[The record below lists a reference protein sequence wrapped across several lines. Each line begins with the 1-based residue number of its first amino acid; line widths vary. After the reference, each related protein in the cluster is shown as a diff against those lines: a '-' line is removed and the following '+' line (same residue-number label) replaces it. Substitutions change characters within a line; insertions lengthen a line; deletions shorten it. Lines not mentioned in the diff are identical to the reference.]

1 MTKPS
6 NSVTLPF
13 MKQFESGRI
22 LNEKIMTGANKLADA
37 VGATLGPRGRNV
49 ILKGPNTKPIITKDG
64 VTVAKFFD
72 LDDPFENLGVQV
84 IKQASEST
92 NTSAGDG
99 TTTSTVLARAILEKA
114 QTHLSANVSPIELK
128 RGIDL
133 AVGQIICDLKK
144 KSKPVSTQEEIEQVA
159 TISANGDKG
168 IGKLIGAAVDQVGK
182 DGAITIQEAKS
193 NETSLELTE
202 GFRFDSGLL
211 ANAFITDERRGAMHH
226 EDCLILVTDRNI
238 TTIDEVLPALE
249 IAARDGRPFI
259 IIAEDISGQALAAL
273 IMNSM
278 KGAMKVAGVKA
289 PRYGEERRNILSDLA
304 MSTGAT
310 FISRESGIQFRS
322 IKLEHFGT
330 AQTVESYKNFTT
342 IVGGNQDDDSVEK
355 RIESLKQQI
364 EQEESLNICEKIQER
379 ITRLASAIAI
389 IKVGGLTEV
398 EMNEKKYRVEDA
410 LEAVSSAQQEG
421 IIPGGSS
428 ALLRV
433 TKKIDLVTENQEQ
446 QLGVE
451 IVKEAIKEPF
461 RKMVKNAGLSPDI
474 FLEKV
479 EGHMNS
485 DSGLDVSTGE
495 IVNMFTYGIIDP
507 FKVVRCALENAASAA
522 STLLLTDHA
531 IVEE

>member
-1 MTKPS
+1 
-6 NSVTLPF
+6 
-13 MKQFESGRI
+13 MKQFESGRK
-22 LNEKIMTGANKLADA
+22 LNEKIMSGANKLADA

-49 ILKGPNTKPIITKDG
+49 ILKGNNTKPIITKDG
-64 VTVAKFFD
+64 VTVARFFD

-92 NTSAGDG
+92 NSSAGDG

-114 QTHLSANVSPIELK
+114 QTHLATNVSPIELK

-133 AVGQIICDLKK
+133 AVTEIVNNLKEK
-144 KSKPVSTQEEIEQVA
+144 AKPVSTQEEIEQVA

-168 IGKLIGAAVDQVGK
+168 IGKLIGTAVDQVGK

-226 EDCLILVTDRNI
+226 EDCLILVTDKNI
-238 TTIDEVLPALE
+238 TTIDEILPALE

-259 IIAEDISGQALAAL
+259 IIAEDISGQALAAM

-278 KGAMKVAGVKA
+278 KGAMKVAGIKA

-304 MSTGAT
+304 VSTGAT
-310 FISRESGIQFRS
+310 FISRESGIQFQG

-330 AQTVESYKNFTT
+330 AQTVESYKSFTT
-342 IVGGNQDDDSVEK
+342 VVGGNQDDEAVEK
-355 RIESLKQQI
+355 RLEAFKQEIEL
-364 EQEESLNICEKIQER
+364 EESINVCEKIQER

-398 EMNEKKYRVEDA
+398 EMIEKKHRVEDA

-421 IIPGGSS
+421 IISGGSS

-433 TKKIDLVTENQEQ
+433 TKQIIVETDNADQ
-446 QLGVE
+446 QLGVD
-451 IVKEAIKEPF
+451 IVKQAIKEPF
-461 RKMVKNAGLSPDI
+461 KKMVSNAGLSPDI
-474 FLEKV
+474 YLEKI
-479 EGHMNS
+479 ENHMNP
-485 DSGLDVSTGE
+485 DSGLNVSTGE

>member
-1 MTKPS
+1 
-6 NSVTLPF
+6 
-13 MKQFESGRI
+13 MKKFESGRK
-22 LNEKIMTGANKLADA
+22 LNEKIMSGVNQLADA

-49 ILKGPNTKPIITKDG
+49 ILKGRNTKPIITKDG
-64 VTVAKFFD
+64 VTVARFFD
-72 LDDPFENLGVQV
+72 LDDSFENLGVQV

-92 NTSAGDG
+92 NTLAGDG

-114 QTHLSANVSPIELK
+114 QVHLATRISPIELK

-133 AVGQIICDLKK
+133 AIGEIIEKLRDI
-144 KSKPVSTQEEIEQVA
+144 SKPVSTQDEIEQIA

-168 IGKLIGAAVDQVGK
+168 IGKLIGTAVDQVGK

-211 ANAFITDERRGAMHH
+211 ATAFITDERRGSMRH

-238 TTIDEVLPALE
+238 TTIDEILPLLE
-249 IAARDGRPFI
+249 IAARDGRPLI
-259 IIAEDISGQALAAL
+259 IIAEDISGQALAAM
-273 IMNSM
+273 IMNSL
-278 KGAMKVAGVKA
+278 KGSMKVAAIKA

-304 MSTGAT
+304 ISTGAT
-310 FISRESGIQFRS
+310 FVSRESGIQLRS

-330 AQTVESYKNFTT
+330 AQTVESHKAFTT
-342 IVGGNQDDDSVEK
+342 VVGGNQDDAAVEK
-355 RIESLKQQI
+355 RVDALKQHM
-364 EQEESLNICEKIQER
+364 EQEDSLNVCEKIQER

-398 EMNEKKYRVEDA
+398 EMIEKKHRVEDA

-421 IIPGGSS
+421 IIPGGSA
-428 ALLRV
+428 ALLRISRK
-433 TKKIDLVTENQEQ
+433 TDITAFNKEQ

-461 RKMVKNAGLSPDI
+461 KKMVSNAGLSPDI

-479 EGHMNS
+479 ENHTNPH
-485 DSGLDVSTGE
+485 SGLDVSTGE
-495 IVNMFTYGIIDP
+495 IVNMLTYGIIDP

>member
-1 MTKPS
+1 
-6 NSVTLPF
+6 
-13 MKQFESGRI
+13 MKHFESGRQ
-22 LNEKIMTGANKLADA
+22 LNEKIMVGVNKLADA

-49 ILKGPNTKPIITKDG
+49 ILKGNNTKPIITKDG

-72 LDDPFENLGVQV
+72 LEDPIENLGVQV

-92 NTSAGDG
+92 NNTAGDG
-99 TTTSTVLARAILEKA
+99 TTTSTVLSRAILEKA
-114 QTHLSANVSPIELK
+114 QMHLSTNVSPIELK
-128 RGIDL
+128 RGIDTAIL
-133 AVGQIICDLKK
+133 TIIEELREKA
-144 KSKPVSTQEEIEQVA
+144 KPVSTQEEIEQIA

-211 ANAFITDERRGAMHH
+211 ANAFITDERRGAMRH
-226 EDCLILVTDRNI
+226 EDCLILVTDKNI
-238 TTIDEVLPALE
+238 TTIDEILPVLE
-249 IAARDGRPFI
+249 IAARDGRPLI
-259 IIAEDISGQALAAL
+259 LIAEDISGQALAAM
-273 IMNSM
+273 IMNAM
-278 KGAMKVAGVKA
+278 KGAMKVAGIKA
-289 PRYGEERRNILSDLA
+289 PRYGEERRNILSDLSI
-304 MSTGAT
+304 STGAT

-322 IKLEHFGT
+322 VKLEHFGT
-330 AQTVESYKNFTT
+330 ATTVEAGKAFTT
-342 IVGGNQDDDSVEK
+342 IVGGNQDDEAVEK
-355 RIESLKQQI
+355 RIEDLKSQI
-364 EQEESLNICEKIQER
+364 ESEESLNICEKIQER

-398 EMNEKKYRVEDA
+398 EMIEKKHRVEDA

-433 TKKIDLVTENQEQ
+433 ARKINIETENKEQ

-451 IVKEAIKEPF
+451 IIKEAIKAPF
-461 RKMVKNAGLSPDI
+461 RKMVLNAGLSPDI
-474 FLEKV
+474 YLEKV
-479 EGHMNS
+479 ENHTNP
-485 DSGLDVSTGE
+485 DSGLNVTTGE
-495 IVNMFTYGIIDP
+495 IVNMYSYGIIDP

>member
-1 MTKPS
+1 
-6 NSVTLPF
+6 
-13 MKQFESGRI
+13 MKQFESGRK
-22 LNEKIMTGANKLADA
+22 LNEKIMSGVNKLADA

-49 ILKGPNTKPIITKDG
+49 ILKGHNTKPIITKDG
-64 VTVAKFFD
+64 VTVARFFD
-72 LDDPFENLGVQV
+72 LEDPFENLGVQV

-92 NTSAGDG
+92 NASAGDG
-99 TTTSTVLARAILEKA
+99 TTTSTILARAILEKA
-114 QTHLSANVSPIELK
+114 QIHLATNVSPIELK
-128 RGIDL
+128 RGIDV
-133 AVGQIICDLKK
+133 AIIEIINNLKERA
-144 KSKPVSTQEEIEQVA
+144 KPVSTQEEIEQIA

-168 IGKLIGAAVDQVGK
+168 IGKLIATAVDQVGK

-202 GFRFDSGLL
+202 GFRFDSGLI
-211 ANAFITDERRGAMHH
+211 ANAFITDDRRSAMRH

-238 TTIDEVLPALE
+238 TTIDEILPALE

-259 IIAEDISGQALAAL
+259 IIAEDISGQALAAM

-278 KGAMKVAGVKA
+278 KGSMKVAAVKA

-304 MSTGAT
+304 ISTGAT

-330 AQTVESYKNFTT
+330 AQTIESYKSFTT
-342 IVGGNQDDDSVEK
+342 IVGGAQDEEAVEK
-355 RIESLKQQI
+355 RLEALKQQI
-364 EQEESLNICEKIQER
+364 EQEESLNVCEKIQER

-398 EMNEKKYRVEDA
+398 AMIEKKHRVEDA

-428 ALLRV
+428 ALLRI
-433 TKKIDLVTENQEQ
+433 TKKLDIQAENKEQ

-451 IVKEAIKEPF
+451 IVKEAVKEPF
-461 RKMVKNAGLSPDI
+461 RKMVLNAGLSPDI

-479 EGHMNS
+479 ENHTNL
-485 DSGLDVSTGE
+485 DSGLDVTSGE
-495 IVNMFTYGIIDP
+495 IVNMLTYGIIDP
-507 FKVVRCALENAASAA
+507 FKVVRCALENAGSAA

>member
-1 MTKPS
+1 
-6 NSVTLPF
+6 
-13 MKQFESGRI
+13 MKHFESGRQ
-22 LNEKIMTGANKLADA
+22 LNEKILAGVNKLADA

-49 ILKGPNTKPIITKDG
+49 ILKGNNTKPIITKDG

-72 LDDPFENLGVQV
+72 LEDPIENLGVQV

-92 NTSAGDG
+92 NNSAGDG
-99 TTTSTVLARAILEKA
+99 TTTSTVLSRAILEQS
-114 QTHLSANVSPIELK
+114 QTHLSTNVSPIELK
-128 RGIDL
+128 RGIDR
-133 AVGQIICDLKK
+133 AIATIVSELKEK
-144 KSKPVSTQEEIEQVA
+144 AKPVSTQEEIEQIA

-211 ANAFITDERRGAMHH
+211 ANAFITDERRGAMRH
-226 EDCLILVTDRNI
+226 EDCLILVTDKNI
-238 TTIDEVLPALE
+238 TTIDEILPALE
-249 IAARDGRPFI
+249 LAARDGRPFI
-259 IIAEDISGQALAAL
+259 IVAEDISGQALAAM

-278 KGAMKVAGVKA
+278 KGSMKVAGIKA

-304 MSTGAT
+304 ISTGAT
-310 FISRESGIQFRS
+310 FISRESGVQFHA

-330 AQTVESYKNFTT
+330 AQTVEAGKSFTT
-342 IVGGNQDDDSVEK
+342 IVGGNQDDEAVEE
-355 RIESLKQQI
+355 RIESLKAQI
-364 EQEESLNICEKIQER
+364 EAEESLNICEKIQER

-398 EMNEKKYRVEDA
+398 EMIEKKHRVEDA

-421 IIPGGSS
+421 IIPGGSA

-433 TKKIDLVTENQEQ
+433 AKKIEIETENKEQ

-451 IVKEAIKEPF
+451 IVKQAIKAPF
-461 RKMVKNAGLSPDI
+461 RKMVSNAGLSPDI
-474 FLEKV
+474 YLEKV
-479 EGHMNS
+479 ENHKNP
-485 DSGLDVSTGE
+485 DSGLDVATGD
-495 IVNMFTYGIIDP
+495 IVNMYTYGIIDP

>member
-1 MTKPS
+1 
-6 NSVTLPF
+6 
-13 MKQFESGRI
+13 MKHFESGRQ
-22 LNEKIMTGANKLADA
+22 LNEKIMAGVNKLADA

-49 ILKGPNTKPIITKDG
+49 ILKGNNTKPIITKDG

-72 LDDPFENLGVQV
+72 LEDPIENLGVQV

-92 NTSAGDG
+92 NNAAGDG

-114 QTHLSANVSPIELK
+114 QTHLSTNVSPIELK
-128 RGIDL
+128 RGIDTAISTIVNEL
-133 AVGQIICDLKK
+133 RER
-144 KSKPVSTQEEIEQVA
+144 SKPVSTQEEIEQIA

-168 IGKLIGAAVDQVGK
+168 IGKLIGSAVDQVGK

-211 ANAFITDERRGAMHH
+211 ANAFITDERRSAMRH
-226 EDCLILVTDRNI
+226 EDCLILVTDKNI
-238 TTIDEVLPALE
+238 TTIDEILPVLE
-249 IAARDGRPFI
+249 IAARDGRALI
-259 IIAEDISGQALAAL
+259 LIAEDISGQALAAM
-273 IMNSM
+273 IMNAM
-278 KGAMKVAGVKA
+278 KGAMKVAGIKA
-289 PRYGEERRNILSDLA
+289 PRYGEERRNILSDLSI
-304 MSTGAT
+304 STGAT

-322 IKLEHFGT
+322 VKLEHFGT
-330 AQTVESYKNFTT
+330 AQTVESGKAFTT
-342 IVGGNQDDDSVEK
+342 IVGGNQDDEAVEK
-355 RIESLKQQI
+355 RIEDLKSQI
-364 EQEESLNICEKIQER
+364 ESEESLNICEKIQER

-398 EMNEKKYRVEDA
+398 EMIEKKHRVEDA

-433 TKKIDLVTENQEQ
+433 ARKINIETENKEQ

-451 IVKEAIKEPF
+451 IIKQAIKEPF
-461 RKMVKNAGLSPDI
+461 RKMVLNAGLSPDI
-474 FLEKV
+474 YLEKV
-479 EGHMNS
+479 ENHTNP
-485 DSGLDVSTGE
+485 DSGLNVTTGE
-495 IVNMFTYGIIDP
+495 IVNMYSYGIIDP

>member
-1 MTKPS
+1 
-6 NSVTLPF
+6 
-13 MKQFESGRI
+13 MKQFESGRK
-22 LNEKIMTGANKLADA
+22 LNEKIMSGANKLADA

-49 ILKGPNTKPIITKDG
+49 ILKGHNTKPIITKDG
-64 VTVAKFFD
+64 VTVARFFD

-92 NTSAGDG
+92 NSSAGDG
-99 TTTSTVLARAILEKA
+99 TTTSTVFARAILEKA
-114 QTHLSANVSPIELK
+114 QIHLATNVSPVELK

-133 AVGQIICDLKK
+133 AVTEIVNNLKEK
-144 KSKPVSTQEEIEQVA
+144 AKPVSTQEEIEQVA

-168 IGKLIGAAVDQVGK
+168 IGKLIGTAVDQVGK

-226 EDCLILVTDRNI
+226 EDCLILVTDKNI
-238 TTIDEVLPALE
+238 TTIDEILPALE

-259 IIAEDISGQALAAL
+259 IIAEDISGQALAAM

-278 KGAMKVAGVKA
+278 KGAMKVAGIKA

-304 MSTGAT
+304 ISTGAT
-310 FISRESGIQFRS
+310 FISRESGIQFRG

-330 AQTVESYKNFTT
+330 AQTVESYKSFTT
-342 IVGGNQDDDSVEK
+342 VVGGNQDDDAVEK
-355 RIESLKQQI
+355 RLEALKQQI
-364 EQEESLNICEKIQER
+364 EQEESINVCEKIQER

-398 EMNEKKYRVEDA
+398 EMIEKKHRVEDA

-421 IIPGGSS
+421 IISGGSS

-433 TKKIDLVTENQEQ
+433 TKQISVETDNADQ
-446 QLGVE
+446 QLGVD
-451 IVKEAIKEPF
+451 IVKQAVKEPF
-461 RKMVKNAGLSPDI
+461 KKMVSNAGLSPDI
-474 FLEKV
+474 YLEKI
-479 EGHMNS
+479 ESHLNKE
-485 DSGLDVSTGE
+485 SGLDVSTGE

>member
-1 MTKPS
+1 
-6 NSVTLPF
+6 
-13 MKQFESGRI
+13 MKQFESGRK
-22 LNEKIMTGANKLADA
+22 LNEKIMSGVNKLADA

-49 ILKGPNTKPIITKDG
+49 ILKGHNTKPIITKDG
-64 VTVAKFFD
+64 VTVARFFD
-72 LDDPFENLGVQV
+72 LEDPFENLGVQV

-92 NTSAGDG
+92 NASAGDG
-99 TTTSTVLARAILEKA
+99 TTTSTILARAILEKA
-114 QTHLSANVSPIELK
+114 QIHLATNVSPIELK
-128 RGIDL
+128 RGIDV
-133 AVGQIICDLKK
+133 AIIEIINNLKERA
-144 KSKPVSTQEEIEQVA
+144 KPVSTQEDIAQIA
-159 TISANGDKG
+159 RISANGEKG
-168 IGKLIGAAVDQVGK
+168 IGKLIATVVDQVGK

-202 GFRFDSGLL
+202 GFRFDSGLI
-211 ANAFITDERRGAMHH
+211 ANAFITDDRRSAMRH

-238 TTIDEVLPALE
+238 TTIDEILPALE

-259 IIAEDISGQALAAL
+259 IIAEDISGQALAAM

-278 KGAMKVAGVKA
+278 KGSMKVAAVKA

-304 MSTGAT
+304 ISTGAT

-330 AQTVESYKNFTT
+330 AQTIESYKSFTT
-342 IVGGNQDDDSVEK
+342 IVGGAQDEEAVEK
-355 RIESLKQQI
+355 RLEALKQQI
-364 EQEESLNICEKIQER
+364 EQEESLNVCEKIQER

-398 EMNEKKYRVEDA
+398 AMIEKKHRVEDA

-428 ALLRV
+428 ALLRI
-433 TKKIDLVTENQEQ
+433 TKKLDIQAENKEQ

-451 IVKEAIKEPF
+451 IVKEAVKEPF
-461 RKMVKNAGLSPDI
+461 RKMVLNAGLSPDI

-479 EGHMNS
+479 ENHTNL
-485 DSGLDVSTGE
+485 DSGLDVTSGE
-495 IVNMFTYGIIDP
+495 IVNMLTYGIIDP
-507 FKVVRCALENAASAA
+507 FKVVRCALENAGSAA